1 MTNRLKSTII
11 FGELIVQDL
20 SGNTN
25 ANTVLNRDLSVGG
38 KIKTPKIESPFNS
51 LINLSFLNS
60 FPTTAIADSN
70 AGVGFFW
77 NRSDGYGETDL
88 ILYGQGGEGG
98 LALYAANNSIAPYL
112 FCRLFP
118 SLISFSTTPQ
128 FPTSNTIGAIAATT
142 SYVNNVLGSYLTT
155 STATSTYQTIANM
168 TNYLTKGGD
177 IPLNNNAKL
186 SFPSLYPSTAVNNN
200 NSGIGFYW
208 NNSNQFGETDLLCY
222 GKTAKGGLT
231 ISTAGNTTIP
241 FTIAAFLRDYITFF
255 YAPEHPTNITIGDIS
270 ATTQYVDDRLSSYL
284 TKSSAASSYQPIS
297 DMINY
302 LTTASA
308 SSTYQTISGMSNY
321 LTTASA
327 SSIYQTISGMSN
339 YLTTSAASSTYQTI
353 SGMSNYLTT
362 AAASSTYQTISG
374 MSNYLTT
381 SAASSTYQ
389 TISNMSNYI
398 YRGGDIPFNT
408 NIAKLSFLS
417 SFPTTA
423 VNNNN
428 TGIGFYWNSSGGAGE
443 TDLICFGQGGA
454 GGLSIYGGGN
464 NTNPN
469 SSLIAKLWTGYIEF
483 YSTPVY
489 PTSNTVGNIGATTQ
503 YVDNRLSSNSTT
515 QKQTWFLSSNSE
527 GNSYTPAGR
536 NIGSSYNN
544 NSPRWDKITTYGGS
558 SSSNWNTT
566 DGIFTASVSGLY
578 YFQMCFFTTQ
588 TTRVGRFL
596 RAKGSCVLG
605 SSQYLSFNQGYL
617 DNVGS
622 FTVSLMYYMNV
633 NDTFFL
639 ECENQSPTFYY
650 WDGHTTMQIIKIS

>member
-321 LTTASA
+321 LTT
-327 SSIYQTISGMSN
+327 
-339 YLTTSAASSTYQTI
+339 
-353 SGMSNYLTT
+353 
-362 AAASSTYQTISG
+362 
-374 MSNYLTT
+374 